1 MIRKLGRMMSNIR
14 HVGCLA
20 IIAVIAI
27 FLIASVVMYFVDRP
41 PEVPQTAYM
50 VTTDTRI
57 LYADEVVENEDGSI
71 TLSGWWETYRGRWV
85 RHTDGDITIPDSW
98 QPKVKANRGAKNQ

>member
-14 HVGCLA
+14 HVGCLV
-20 IIAVIAI
+20 IIAVVAI
-27 FLIASVVMYFVDRP
+27 FLATSVVMYFVDRP
-41 PEVPQTAYM
+41 PEEVPQTAYM

-57 LYADEVVENEDGSI
+57 LYADEVRENEDGSI

-85 RHTDGDITIPDSW
+85 RHTDGDITIPKSW
-98 QPKVKANRGAKNQ
+98 NPKVRANRSGG